1 MSERTLVVRSE
12 GKKGFVAGLKW
23 TPLLRFDKRGES
35 KEVREH
41 ARTNFAKKYVRC
53 VSGDQANAGFYC
65 YDDSV
70 AEDVRPEQLYSFG
83 SLLARNLPADKNILI
98 AWKVFVE
105 FEETDIFVLVD
116 INQGLPAAETVCG
129 PKECHEKVAAYLAG
143 DFGVSDY
150 EIYTNSIMEFP
161 NAHEI
166 NAEVIFSIFDKKDKI
181 ENVPVDLIPLAIG
194 GALIVSLMG
203 GYFLYSDYAAE
214 QERLAMI
221 EAQKK
226 KDPKPK
232 YLALLATEIG
242 AIGVSSEDMV
252 SMINDLNTYPVV
264 KSDWYL
270 KRINCITQQ
279 CITYW
284 STSFGFRERLNMAM
298 VNHEEI
304 PSARRTLNDQVY
316 SFKNGLQLKG
326 VGIANDLITKD
337 KLRASL
343 VREFEIWRN
352 SQLKINVSDKGKT
365 WPAQYGEMPE
375 DIAVHKFDVLVQ
387 GQQSVVQSFLRRYP
401 TNTYWE
407 ELDVEVNPLD
417 GSVEYKLKGAFYG
430 Y

>member
-1 MSERTLVVRSE
+1 
-12 GKKGFVAGLKW
+12 
-23 TPLLRFDKRGES
+23 
-35 KEVREH
+35 
-41 ARTNFAKKYVRC
+41 
-53 VSGDQANAGFYC
+53 
-65 YDDSV
+65 
-70 AEDVRPEQLYSFG
+70 
-83 SLLARNLPADKNILI
+83 
-98 AWKVFVE
+98 
-105 FEETDIFVLVD
+105 
-116 INQGLPAAETVCG
+116 
-129 PKECHEKVAAYLAG
+129 
-143 DFGVSDY
+143 
-150 EIYTNSIMEFP
+150 
-161 NAHEI
+161 
-166 NAEVIFSIFDKKDKI
+166 
-181 ENVPVDLIPLAIG
+181 
-194 GALIVSLMG
+194 
-203 GYFLYSDYAAE
+203 
-214 QERLAMI
+214 
-221 EAQKK
+221 
-226 KDPKPK
+226 
-232 YLALLATEIG
+232 
-242 AIGVSSEDMV
+242 
-252 SMINDLNTYPVV
+252 
-264 KSDWYL
+264 
-270 KRINCITQQ
+270 
-279 CITYW
+279 
-284 STSFGFRERLNMAM
+284 MAM